1 MVGVEGNLAE
11 ISPCSG
17 PPWPGGAARDHP
29 PPMATTGNPWSAV
42 LVTHWFVL
50 GLVIAA
56 LVAWQVPEVA
66 SSHGV
71 LHLGAAKK
79 PLVAFLFLCAGL
91 LLPTRELVSALG
103 QWKAHGVIQGFGFI
117 VIPLIALVLDQL
129 WRVLGVLPATR
140 EGILILACLPT
151 TIASGV
157 GFARMAGG
165 NDALALCNATFGN
178 LLGIVFTPLLL
189 LVVIGRQV
197 AAPAEDIIKEL
208 GLLVLAP
215 LILGQIVRWLFPAVV
230 AAGKKPLATANS
242 LALLVLIWETLSDAV
257 AGNHGAVS
265 PGALGIAALLVLV
278 FHSLLLVLAFALS
291 GLPILGFSRPDRATI
306 TISATQKTVAMGVPL
321 LAILYQGDPALPVL
335 MLPLILYHSTQIF
348 VASAFAPPMARWV
361 AQAPR

>member
-1 MVGVEGNLAE
+1 MS
-11 ISPCSG
+11 SPG
-17 PPWPGGAARDHP
+17 K
-29 PPMATTGNPWSAV
+29 PWSAFFA
-42 LVTHWFVL
+42 THWFVV
-50 GLVIAA
+50 GLVVAA
-56 LVAWQVPEVA
+56 VVAWQGPEVA
-66 SSHGV
+66 SSHGF
-71 LHLGAAKK
+71 LHLGMAKK

-117 VIPLIALVLDQL
+117 VIPLIALGLDQL
-129 WRVLGVLPATR
+129 WRALDVLPATR

-178 LLGIVFTPLLL
+178 LLGIGFTPLLL
-189 LVVIGRQV
+189 LLVIGRQV
-197 AAPAEDIIKEL
+197 VAPAEDILTEL

-215 LILGQIVRWLFPAVV
+215 LIFGQIVRWLFPGAI

-278 FHSLLLVLAFALS
+278 FHGLLLVLAFALS
-291 GLPILGFSRPDRATI
+291 GLGFLGFSRPDRATI
-306 TISATQKTVAMGVPL
+306 TISSTQKTVAMGVPL
-321 LAILYQGDPALPVL
+321 LAILYQGDPTLPVL

-348 VASAFAPPMARWV
+348 VASVFAPRMADWV
-361 AQAPR
+361 AQEPG